1 LNNNLFQPARISGRM
16 SGIVRQGIVGPAIV
30 NPSAF
35 QSSASYIARQSRFD
49 ERSRRRYGDWSVL
62 GVPAMLLWL
71 DDDLALDDGDSSCD
85 DNC

>member
-35 QSSASYIARQSRFD
+35 QS
-49 ERSRRRYGDWSVL
+49 
-62 GVPAMLLWL
+62 PAMLLWL